1 MQFRLLKMSWEPL
14 SDRRRFS
21 DHCSAVYERIY
32 ENKEKRNRGS
42 DSGMDQ

>member
-1 MQFRLLKMSWEPL
+1 MQFRLLKMSWEPFIRPAAL
-14 SDRRRFS
+14 L

>member
-1 MQFRLLKMSWEPL
+1 MNCFAPGVISQCEML
-14 SDRRRFS
+14 SGRSNER
-21 DHCSAVYERIY
+21 ERIY